1 MSAAHFLALLL
12 HIPLFAWRLLR
23 AVPAAGWRH
32 ALKRFALF
40 MPLLLLFALM
50 NLLHVV
56 GHLCD
61 ELLFRRYRRIAVK
74 QPVFILGI
82 PRSGTTHLQRV
93 MAHDARF
100 TTLRTWE
107 ALLAPSLTERYCY
120 AALAR
125 VLGWLGT
132 PLATLRKRWLKRMDA
147 IHVLGLNQ
155 PEEDFLLWLPLEAC
169 FLLAF
174 VQPRCERYWA
184 LGAFHDKLSTERRQL
199 LLGYYKACLQK
210 HLAYHGEDLTLLSKN
225 PSFTSVLP
233 DLQATFPDARFIAC
247 VRAPQEAVP
256 SQLSSLRPA
265 FALLGDGGL
274 PREVETRLVT
284 VLLHYYQ
291 ILHQRHELL
300 FCVEMHTLT
309 RDLFIALTRIYD
321 HLRLDLGPSLAQ
333 TYRQLDEASRR
344 YKSQHRYRL
353 DEFLLAPQHA
363 AAFADLWPLSSS

>member
-1 MSAAHFLALLL
+1 MSVAHFLALLL
-12 HIPLFAWRLLR
+12 HIPLFAWRLLG

-32 ALKRFALF
+32 AFKRFALF
-40 MPLLLLFALM
+40 VPLLLLFALM
-50 NLLHVV
+50 NLLHIV

-61 ELLFRRYRRIAVK
+61 ELFFRRYRSVNVR
-74 QPVFILGI
+74 QPIFILGI

-93 MAHDARF
+93 MAHDERF

-120 AALAR
+120 AALGR
-125 VLGWLGT
+125 LLSWLGA
-132 PLATLRKRWLKRMDA
+132 PLTALRKRWLKRMDA
-147 IHVLGLNQ
+147 IHVLGLNE

-174 VQPRCERYWA
+174 LQPHCEEYWK
-184 LGAFHDKLSTERRQL
+184 LGAFHDRLGAERKQL

-210 HLAYHGEDLTLLSKN
+210 HLAYHGENLILLSKN

-233 DLQATFPDARFIAC
+233 DLQTTFPDARFIAC
-247 VRAPQEAVP
+247 VRNPQEAVP

-265 FALLGDGGL
+265 FALLGDGTL
-274 PREVETRLVT
+274 PREIETRLVEM
-284 VLLHYYQ
+284 LLHYYQ
-291 ILHQRHELL
+291 MLRQQNGSL

-321 HLRLDLGPSLAQ
+321 HLRLDLSPSLAQ
-333 TYRQLDEASRR
+333 TYRQLDEASRH

-353 DEFLLAPQHA
+353 DEFFLAPQHA
-363 AAFADLWPLSSS
+363 AAFADLWPLSSP